1 MFSKVP
7 STFKVVIPTIIAV
20 VILLV
25 AFYLMGGDSSGFT
38 LQQFIGIVVAAAIS
52 GAITLLLLQG
62 QSEVQEKMLK
72 QQREGEARRDKD
84 VKIYSNKI
92 SAFSAFNN
100 EVWTDDLDNSEKAA
114 DNVENIRKQLYSK
127 VILYLNA
134 SEVHDIT
141 KVLKERGTNNFPV
154 VLSGIIDILNRNAE
168 KSISD
173 AQGPSDEKLDYKKA
187 CQLLWEEF
195 NKWSSSYDEMAMENE
210 TDVSEAAV
218 DIAGGTIAGRELK
231 VRQAWHFCELDT
243 TQLKKLNAGFDELSL
258 VEYQEYWRTGLVKQ
272 VQKGDLVFL
281 FRGAKKYAGAF
292 IAKGWRVFEYDT
304 ERNVKEITS
313 EGIPHVLPE
322 GNGVVNSI
330 KDERIKEILKQYD
343 IYGSYDDGATSCANL
358 VVDRLSYKPE
368 GVQNPNT
375 TYRKT
380 ISRYYD
386 VYAVRLLEKFREAE
400 KDNPDALKKI
410 DALFA

>member
-1 MFSKVP
+1 M
-7 STFKVVIPTIIAV
+7 
-20 VILLV
+20 
-25 AFYLMGGDSSGFT
+25 
-38 LQQFIGIVVAAAIS
+38 
-52 GAITLLLLQG
+52 
-62 QSEVQEKMLK
+62 
-72 QQREGEARRDKD
+72 
-84 VKIYSNKI
+84 
-92 SAFSAFNN
+92 
-100 EVWTDDLDNSEKAA
+100 
-114 DNVENIRKQLYSK
+114 
-127 VILYLNA
+127 
-134 SEVHDIT
+134 
-141 KVLKERGTNNFPV
+141 
-154 VLSGIIDILNRNAE
+154 
-168 KSISD
+168 
-173 AQGPSDEKLDYKKA
+173 
-187 CQLLWEEF
+187 
-195 NKWSSSYDEMAMENE
+195 
-210 TDVSEAAV
+210 
-218 DIAGGTIAGRELK
+218 
-231 VRQAWHFCELDT
+231 
-243 TQLKKLNAGFDELSL
+243 
-258 VEYQEYWRTGLVKQ
+258 
-272 VQKGDLVFL
+272 
-281 FRGAKKYAGAF
+281 
-292 IAKGWRVFEYDT
+292 FEYDT